1 MLCIAIPNSS
11 RYLNIHSS
19 PKSMAPNIKTPRA
32 KNVSNLPLS
41 TISRLAFTYFGVV
54 FSTGFFFG
62 TIRHLYVI
70 PKFNL
75 PLPHAEIIEAPL
87 MFIAV
92 IAWANWLVNR
102 YKVPARARVRMAV
115 GLFGL
120 GFMVCMEF
128 MGRRVAGRRGL
139 AKESEEV
146 WTEAARALYLFNLIL
161 FGIMPWILMLVE
173 KG

>member
-1 MLCIAIPNSS
+1 MLCIAIPNSTGN
-11 RYLNIHSS
+11 LNSSS
-19 PKSMAPNIKTPRA
+19 PKSMGPNIKTPRA
-32 KNVSNLPLS
+32 KNVSNLPVS

-75 PLPHAEIIEAPL
+75 PPSHAEIIEAPL

-92 IAWANWLVNR
+92 IGWANWLVNR
-102 YKVPARARVRMAV
+102 YKVPAKARVRMAV
-115 GLFGL
+115 GLLGL
-120 GFMVCMEF
+120 GFMVCVEF
-128 MGRRVAGRRGL
+128 MGCKVAGGRDP
-139 AKESEEV
+139 AKKSEEG
-146 WTEAARALYLFNLIL
+146 WTGTAQVLYLFNLIF
-161 FGIMPWILMLVE
+161 FGIMPWILILVE